1 MKVLLAVD
9 GSPYTKRMLAF
20 LAAHDDMLAGRN
32 HYTVLTVVPKIPPHA
47 ARFLSS
53 SDLQTYYDDEAEKVL
68 GPVRAFLA
76 QKRWEVDCRRE
87 SGHPADVIC
96 QAAESGEF
104 DLLALGSHG
113 HSAIGNLVLGSVATR
128 VLSQCK
134 LPVLLIR

>member
-20 LAAHDDMLAGRN
+20 LTANDDMLAGQN

-53 SDLQTYYDDEAEKVL
+53 SDLQSYYDDEAEKVL
-68 GPVRAFLA
+68 GPVRSFLA
-76 QKRWEVDCRRE
+76 QKSWEVDFRHE
-87 SGHPADVIC
+87 LGQPADAIC
-96 QAAESGEF
+96 EAAQSGGF